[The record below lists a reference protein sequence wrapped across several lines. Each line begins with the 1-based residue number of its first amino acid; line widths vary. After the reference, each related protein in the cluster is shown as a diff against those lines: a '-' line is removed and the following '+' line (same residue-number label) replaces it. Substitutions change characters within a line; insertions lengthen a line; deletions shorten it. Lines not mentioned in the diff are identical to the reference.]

1 MPETETA
8 KKSSCGCSGHSAHAS
23 PATDTTNQTGHIDP
37 VCGMTVIPEKAAA
50 SHLFE
55 GTTYY
60 FCNPGCKTRF
70 AGNEEYYLTGKHK
83 EDAAK
88 AAAVAPA
95 DTIYFCPMHPE
106 VQSPTFDS
114 CPKCGMALEP
124 MGGAPS
130 DSDPELEDMTRRFKF
145 ALSFTAPLFVI
156 SMGSMLLMPFI
167 HQYLDHQLL
176 NIVQLFLA
184 IPVVFYGGSV
194 FFKRA
199 WQSVQNKS
207 PNMFTLIAAG
217 VGVAFFYSLTVTILP
232 GLLPESL
239 LGHGGVPHVYFE
251 AASVIITLALL
262 GQVLECRAR
271 AKTTDAI
278 RSLLALT
285 PETVLLVTEGAP
297 DRETAVE
304 DVQPGDILRIRPGE
318 RICLD
323 GKIVEGVS
331 AIDESTMTGEP
342 LPVTREAGDTV
353 LGGTLNGTGSFTMLV
368 ERTGKDTVLARIVE
382 TARQAQLSRI
392 PLQDAVDKVAEY
404 FVPAVVLSALATF
417 VGWMVFGPAPA
428 LIFALVNAIAVLII
442 ACPCALGLASPMS
455 VTVGVGRGALEGILI
470 KNAAALQH
478 LATVDTVVLDKTG
491 TITEGRPV
499 VEQIVT
505 AGELD
510 EASVLQLAASLEANS
525 EHPLAR
531 AILEART
538 RADLPLLSVRAFN
551 AAPGLGASAWVD
563 GKAVVLGSERFLNG
577 MGIDTASLAK
587 PAEGTAVYLA
597 VNGRA
602 VGLIQMTD
610 RIKSD
615 AAETIGLLKSRDLRV
630 ILLSGDNSTTAEVV
644 GKIVGLSAN
653 DIHGGM
659 LPDEKAAF
667 IADLKKRGR
676 KVAMAGDGIN
686 DAPAL
691 ATAHVGIAMGDGT
704 DIAAESADIVL
715 VKGDLAGV
723 LRALNLSRAVLGN
736 IKTNL
741 WLAFGYN
748 ALAIPLAAGLLYPVF
763 GLLLNPMVAA
773 LAMSLSSVSVISNS
787 LRLKQVDLRK

>member
-1 MPETETA
+1 MPDTESA
-8 KKSSCGCSGHSAHAS
+8 KKSSCGCSGHSS
-23 PATDTTNQTGHIDP
+23 KEKIGHIDP
-37 VCGMTVIPEKAAA
+37 VCGMTVLPERAAA

-70 AGNEEYYLTGKHK
+70 AGNEAYYLTGKHK

-88 AAAVAPA
+88 AAAQAPA
-95 DTIYFCPMHPE
+95 GTIYFCPMHPE
-106 VQSPTFDS
+106 VQSPHFDS

-124 MGGAPS
+124 MGGAPT

-145 ALSFTAPLFVI
+145 ALSFTAPLFLI

-167 HQYLDHQLL
+167 HEYLDHQLL

-199 WQSVQNKS
+199 WQSVKNKS
-207 PNMFTLIAAG
+207 PNMFTLIATG
-217 VGVAFFYSLTVTILP
+217 VGVAFFYSLAVTVFP
-232 GLLPESL
+232 GLLPASL

-251 AASVIITLALL
+251 AASVIVTLALL

-285 PETVLLVTEGAP
+285 PETVMVVSEGAP
-297 DRETAVE
+297 DRETAVG
-304 DVQPGDILRIRPGE
+304 DVQPGDILRVRPGE
-318 RICLD
+318 RISLD
-323 GKIVEGVS
+323 GKIVEGAS

-342 LPVTREAGDTV
+342 LPVTRQAGDTV

-368 ERTGKDTVLARIVE
+368 ERTGKDTVLAQIIE
-382 TARQAQLSRI
+382 TARQAQLSRV

-417 VGWMVFGPAPA
+417 AGWMVFGPSPA
-428 LIFALVNAIAVLII
+428 LVFAMVNAIAVLII

-455 VTVGVGRGALEGILI
+455 VTVGIGRGALEGILV

-478 LATVDTVVLDKTG
+478 LATVDTIVLDKTG

-499 VEQIVT
+499 VEQIVS

-510 EASVLQLAASLEANS
+510 EGSVLQLAASLESNS

-531 AILEART
+531 AILEESASRE
-538 RADLPLLSVRAFN
+538 LPLLSVRSFN

-577 MGIDTASLAK
+577 MGIDTGALARTAA
-587 PAEGTAVYLA
+587 AEGSAVYLA
-597 VNGRA
+597 VDGKA
-602 VGLIQMTD
+602 VGLIRLTD

-615 AAETIGLLKSRDLRV
+615 AAETIGHLKRSGLKV
-630 ILLSGDNSTTAEVV
+630 VLLSGDNAATAEVV
-644 GKIVGLSAN
+644 GKIVGLSAS

-667 IADLKKRGR
+667 IADLKQQGR

-704 DIAAESADIVL
+704 DIAADSADIVL
-715 VKGDLAGV
+715 VKGDLMGV
-723 LRALNLSRAVLGN
+723 LRTLNLSRAVLGN

-773 LAMSLSSVSVISNS
+773 LAMSLSSVSVIGNS